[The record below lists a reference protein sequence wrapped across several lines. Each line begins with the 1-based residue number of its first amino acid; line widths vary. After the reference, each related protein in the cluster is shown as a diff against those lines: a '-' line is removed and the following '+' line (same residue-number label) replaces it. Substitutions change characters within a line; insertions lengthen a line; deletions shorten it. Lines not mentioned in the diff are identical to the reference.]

1 MANKLTLTFLLFF
14 VALLAKGYGL
24 TWCLPQ
30 NDYFENIQ
38 TLLNTVAPQYGVQYS
53 GEKIDTHP
61 TVQRILDRLDN
72 DRAKQ
77 MSAKQRIEEYT
88 AEKLR
93 HYEVTPIV
101 TGSDNVVVY
110 LKNLLSILDAE
121 NNENLNKLEQYRK
134 ANIDIEQELNGVLQ
148 QIQSLSGANVALEK
162 TIDERNVTLTKTL
175 ETQSHL
181 QKIIAERGLA

>member
-53 GEKIDTHP
+53 GMRNDTHP

-93 HYEVTPIV
+93 HYEVAPIV
-101 TGSDNVVVY
+101 TGSDNVVDN
-110 LKNLLSILDAE
+110 LKEIFHLLDSE
-121 NNENLNKLEQYRK
+121 NDMVLKELEQYEEK
-134 ANIDIEQELNGVLQ
+134 YLENLQKHNLLMKQEQT
-148 QIQSLSGANVALEK
+148 LSDAYAVLEK
-162 TIDERNVTLTKTL
+162 TINERNVTLSQAISMHNT
-175 ETQSHL
+175 L
-181 QKIIAERGLA
+181 QKIVIERGLA